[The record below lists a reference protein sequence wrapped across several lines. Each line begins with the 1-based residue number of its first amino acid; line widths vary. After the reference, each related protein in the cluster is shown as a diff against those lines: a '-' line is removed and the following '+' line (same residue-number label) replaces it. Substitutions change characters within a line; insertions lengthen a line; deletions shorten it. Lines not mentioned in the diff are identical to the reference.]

1 MQIEIVDNFLNKE
14 DFEKIISCLPNGVAA
29 DKTGHFHTR
38 YEKNKT
44 FNQNFLSDLI
54 TKNLVKNYH
63 DKAIRILEKL
73 SPKKVKLYDYSD
85 FSLIATGKDINFPI
99 HDDNPDKLLT
109 GVIYLSPNQSTGTN
123 FYEDKKGNGQRTI
136 EWKQNRAVFFSRRE
150 KESWHSYKGDGVT
163 TRYVLSY
170 QLKTHRIKE
179 VFGAEDTNKY
189 LGLMR
194 YKLNP
199 YIYKY
204 LKFTI

>member
-1 MQIEIVDNFLNKE
+1 M
-14 DFEKIISCLPNGVAA
+14 
-29 DKTGHFHTR
+29 
-38 YEKNKT
+38 
-44 FNQNFLSDLI
+44 
-54 TKNLVKNYH
+54 VKNYH

-109 GVIYLSPNQSTGTN
+109 GVIYLLPIKARTN
-123 FYEDKKGNGQRTI
+123 FKDKKGNGQRTI
-136 EWKQNRAVFFSRRE
+136 EWKQNRQYSRRE
-150 KESWHSYKGDGVT
+150 KESWHSYKGDGVS

>member
-1 MQIEIVDNFLNKE
+1 M
-14 DFEKIISCLPNGVAA
+14 
-29 DKTGHFHTR
+29 
-38 YEKNKT
+38 
-44 FNQNFLSDLI
+44 
-54 TKNLVKNYH
+54 VKNYH

-123 FYEDKKGNGQRTI
+123 FYKDKKGNGQRTI

-204 LKFTI
+204 LKYITYI